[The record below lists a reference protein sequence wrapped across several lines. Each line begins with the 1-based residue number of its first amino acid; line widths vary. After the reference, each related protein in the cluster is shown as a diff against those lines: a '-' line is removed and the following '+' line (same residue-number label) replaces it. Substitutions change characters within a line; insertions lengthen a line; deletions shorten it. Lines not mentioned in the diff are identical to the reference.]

1 MRTLAKIVSAVL
13 LLGATTLYAD
23 DANNPTPAPAPALTP
38 VAPKEP
44 LVSVADMRTRSIAVL
59 QQIGNDSRLALSLR
73 EVARRQKDV
82 IKLNCVNDKIVEVK
96 AQQNIAD
103 DTNRALL
110 VALDANSDDRH
121 AEFTKLNQTG
131 AAVHLLREEAKQCIG
146 GPDLYKQETGIEV
159 DRPETPDDPTVDPT
173 MPGNGWVIEPPR
185 YSSPYS

>member
-23 DANNPTPAPAPALTP
+23 NAGSAAPAPASVGP
-38 VAPKEP
+38 QEP
-44 LVSVADMRTRSIAVL
+44 LVSIADMRTRSIAVL
-59 QQIGNDSRLALSLR
+59 QQIGNDGRLALSLR

-121 AEFTKLNQTG
+121 AEFTKLNQTA
-131 AAVHLLREEAKQCIG
+131 AAVHLLREEAKECIG
-146 GPDLYKQETGIEV
+146 GPELYKQESGNQV

-173 MPGNGWVIEPPR
+173 LPGNGWVIEPPR